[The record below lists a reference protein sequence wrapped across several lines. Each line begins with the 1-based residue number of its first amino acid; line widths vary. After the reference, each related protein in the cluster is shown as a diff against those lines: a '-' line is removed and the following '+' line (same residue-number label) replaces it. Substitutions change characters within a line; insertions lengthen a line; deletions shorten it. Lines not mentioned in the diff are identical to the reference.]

1 MNISP
6 LYELLIYIE
15 DQESV
20 SILDIQKWGKQLSR
34 GILGKMEAMK
44 LIKKEEGLNK
54 MYSLSDSGHR
64 FLNSVLDTIH
74 RPVLHWDNQWRF
86 VWFSIPEKNRS
97 KRDKFRRFLEGIGMK
112 PILNSLWVG
121 AIDRKQ
127 VILTEISNL
136 NIQDKVLFV
145 ETEMPLGISKNDIL
159 KGWDFEISRS
169 YYEEFITKCNLY
181 FSNPSKDNYKTKKF
195 IFEYALILNTEP
207 NLPIELLPDNWP
219 KFRAQLQ
226 YKKIKRLL
234 IK

>member
-6 LYELLIYIE
+6 LYELLIFIE
-15 DQESV
+15 DRGSV
-20 SILDIQKWGKQLSR
+20 SISDIQKWGKELSR

-44 LIKKEEGLNK
+44 LIDKKETPEK
-54 MYSLSDSGHR
+54 QYSLSDSGHK

-74 RPVLHWDNQWRF
+74 RPVLHWDSKWRF
-86 VWFSIPEKNRS
+86 VWFSIPEKTRS

-121 AIDRKQ
+121 AIDQKQ
-127 VILTEISNL
+127 IILNEISRL
-136 NIQDKVLFV
+136 NIQDRILFV
-145 ETEMPLGISKNDIL
+145 ETENPSGISKKDIL
-159 KGWDFEISRS
+159 NGWDFETSRS
-169 YYEEFITKCNLY
+169 HYEEFIVKCNEY
-181 FSNPSKDNYKTKKF
+181 FPDSYKDSYKTKKL

-234 IK
+234 VK